1 MFLTLWSSRSVTDSH
16 PAPSSTPPCG
26 PRLES
31 AAGCFGKCKSSILS
45 SFSQGNP
52 AGGEAQF
59 PITVNH
65 ALTRALVQN
74 LAYSSNQG
82 IGTSVQRPESN
93 IIELA
98 DGSR

>member
-1 MFLTLWSSRSVTDSH
+1 MFRTLWVEQLVTDSQ
-16 PAPSSTPPCG
+16 PTPPPTPRCG
-26 PRLES
+26 PDS
-31 AAGCFGKCKSSILS
+31 GFAPGCFGKCKSSILS